1 MPSLSESLFAMSVLN
16 SATAHVGGGGSQE
29 HAPWGEGRAERGQEI
44 KGDKI
49 RNRGEVQAYSE
60 DGKYFEQS
68 HG

>member
-1 MPSLSESLFAMSVLN
+1 MSVLN
-16 SATAHVGGGGSQE
+16 SATAHVGGGGVRSVRQ
-29 HAPWGEGRAERGQEI
+29 GERGGAERGQEI

-49 RNRGEVQAYSE
+49 RNRGEGQVYSE